1 MEDLDKYM
9 ETSQLI
15 DWAKANLDIIKLNSD
30 MTDEDIRRVIRWIGL
45 CAVDTVFVNGD
56 KPILRRIGIGMMLSV
71 TLLEFPE
78 FYSRYELAQFNW
90 T

>member
-1 MEDLDKYM
+1 MEDLDKYV

-30 MTDEDIRRVIRWIGL
+30 MTDEDIRKVIRWIGM
-45 CAVDTVFVNGD
+45 CSVDTVFVNGD

-78 FYSRYELAQFNW
+78 FYSRYELAQFN
-90 T
+90 

>member
-30 MTDEDIRRVIRWIGL
+30 MTDEDIRKVIRWIGL
-45 CAVDTVFVNGD
+45 CAVDTVFVDGD

-78 FYSRYELAQFNW
+78 FYSRYELAQFN
-90 T
+90 

>member
-1 MEDLDKYM
+1 MESLDKYM
-9 ETSQLI
+9 ETSQI
-15 DWAKANLDIIKLNSD
+15 TDWAKANLDIIELNCD
-30 MTDEDIRRVIRWIGL
+30 MTDDDIRKIICWIGL

-78 FYSRYELAQFNW
+78 FYSRYELAQFN
-90 T
+90 

>member
-1 MEDLDKYM
+1 MEDLDEYI

-15 DWAKANLDIIKLNSD
+15 DWAKANLNIIKLNSD
-30 MTDEDIRRVIRWIGL
+30 MTDEDIRKVTHWVGM
-45 CAVDTVFVNGD
+45 CAVDTVFVDGD

-78 FYSRYELAQFNW
+78 FYNRYELAQFN
-90 T
+90 

>member
-9 ETSQLI
+9 ETGQLI

-30 MTDEDIRRVIRWIGL
+30 MTDEDIRQVIRWIGM
-45 CAVDTVFVNGD
+45 CSVDTVFVDGD

-78 FYSRYELAQFNW
+78 FYNRYELAQFN
-90 T
+90 

>member
-9 ETSQLI
+9 KTSQFI

-30 MTDEDIRRVIRWIGL
+30 MTDEDIRKVIRWIGL
-45 CAVDTVFVNGD
+45 CAVDTVFVDGD
-56 KPILRRIGIGMMLSV
+56 KPILRRIGIVMMLSV

-78 FYSRYELAQFNW
+78 FYSRYELAQFN
-90 T
+90 

>member
-1 MEDLDKYM
+1 M

-15 DWAKANLDIIKLNSD
+15 DWAKANLNIIKLNSD
-30 MTDEDIRRVIRWIGL
+30 MTDEDIRRAVRWIGM
-45 CAVDTVFVNGD
+45 CAVDTVFVDGD

-78 FYSRYELAQFNW
+78 FYDFGIIKGS
-90 T
+90 

>member
-30 MTDEDIRRVIRWIGL
+30 MTDEDIRKVIRWIGM
-45 CAVDTVFVNGD
+45 CAIDTVFVDGD

-78 FYSRYELAQFNW
+78 FYSRYELAQFN
-90 T
+90 

>member
-30 MTDEDIRRVIRWIGL
+30 MTDEDIRKVIRWIGL
-45 CAVDTVFVNGD
+45 CAVDTVFIDGD
-56 KPILRRIGIGMMLSV
+56 KPILRRIGIGMMLSA
-71 TLLEFPE
+71 TLLAFPE
-78 FYSRYELAQFNW
+78 FYSRYELAQFN
-90 T
+90 

>member
-9 ETSQLI
+9 ETGQLI

-30 MTDEDIRRVIRWIGL
+30 MTDEDIRRVIRWIGI
-45 CAVDTVFVNGD
+45 CAVDTVFVDGD

-71 TLLEFPE
+71 TLLAFPE
-78 FYSRYELAQFNW
+78 FYSRYQLAQFN
-90 T
+90 

>member
-15 DWAKANLDIIKLNSD
+15 DWAKANLDIIKLNNE
-30 MTDEDIRRVIRWIGL
+30 MTDADIRRVIRWIGM
-45 CAVDTVFVNGD
+45 CAIDTVFVDGD

-78 FYSRYELAQFNW
+78 FYSRYELAQFN
-90 T
+90 

>member
-15 DWAKANLDIIKLNSD
+15 NWAKANLDIIKLNSD
-30 MTDEDIRRVIRWIGL
+30 MTDEDIRKVIRWIGM
-45 CAVDTVFVNGD
+45 CSVDTVFVDGD

-78 FYSRYELAQFNW
+78 FYSRYELAQFN
-90 T
+90 